1 MSAPGTSNLS
11 VELAS
16 GESFDVRE
24 FTVNERMSQLFEV
37 RLVGLTDNPNVD
49 FESIVGQ
56 KARFVMHHGHG
67 FGGSP
72 RIWTGICNEL
82 EQLAAEETGLSS
94 YHISIVP
101 TFWLTTQRRNYRMF
115 QQLSEP
121 GIVVKMLSEWGI
133 EPVVKIDKGAYKKR
147 KYRVQYA
154 ESDYAFIC
162 RMLEDAG
169 ISFYFEQQDGET
181 KLVLADAPQSNAAR
195 SPIAFRDNPTTADK
209 EHVTAVR
216 VARKVRPGKLTIRDI
231 DYRKPPSYNLA
242 ATAAGSASAV
252 EDKLERFH
260 YEPGAFLFGAE
271 KGDDSPVADDKG
283 KARTDETEGQKLA
296 QRRLEAKRSSGT
308 TIAFSTSAYDLAPG
322 VVTSFLDH
330 PRSDLAT
337 DKQLLIVEANTAG
350 TSTGEW
356 THSCEAKSAK
366 LAYRPGTS
374 SVKPKVNGVESAT
387 VVGPAGE
394 EIHCDEFGRVRVHFH
409 WDRESKMDDNSSCWI
424 PVSQPWGGAGYGGIN
439 LPRIGQEVLVDFLGG
454 DPDRPVVVGRVFTNL
469 QKVPYKLPDN
479 KTQSGMRSNS
489 TGAGGGYNELMFED
503 SQGKELLRM
512 QAERDYNKLV
522 KHDEVA
528 TIMNDRTKTV
538 QRDESVT
545 IGQDRNKTV
554 KRDENVTIGQNRS
567 KSVAANETINIGKN
581 LLKTV
586 QASEREVT
594 AVNRSVVV
602 GVSRSTQVGAIDST
616 TVGGTYSVMVSP
628 PGEGGPA
635 ASTAQ
640 TIVHDKITFS
650 TPGGASIE
658 MEGNTIRL
666 KATTILVTA
675 DGQATLSG
683 KSQTNVLCSGG
694 DVIVRG
700 GPMVKINT

>member
-1 MSAPGTSNLS
+1 MAASNLS

-16 GESFDVRE
+16 GDSFDVRE

-37 RLVGLTDNPNVD
+37 RLVALTDNPNVD

-56 KARFVMHHGHG
+56 KARFVLHHGHG
-67 FGGSP
+67 LAGSQ

-82 EQLAAEETGLSS
+82 EQLAVEETGLSS
-94 YHISIVP
+94 YHVAIVP
-101 TFWLTTQRRNYRMF
+101 TFWLATQRRNHRMF

-121 GIVVKMLSEWGI
+121 DIVVKLLSEWGI
-133 EPVVKIDKGAYKKR
+133 EPVLKIDKGAYKKR

-169 ISFYFEQQDGET
+169 ISFYFETQDGES

-195 SPIAFRDNPTTADK
+195 AAIAFRDNPTTADK
-209 EHVTAVR
+209 EHVTDVR
-216 VARKVRPGKLTIRDI
+216 IARKVRPGKLTIRDV

-242 ATAAGSASAV
+242 ATAAGAASAI

-271 KGDDSPVADDKG
+271 KGDDTPAADDKG

-296 QRRLEAKRSSGT
+296 QRRLEAKRASGT
-308 TIAFSTSAYDLAPG
+308 TVSFSTSAHDVAPG
-322 VVTSFLDH
+322 MVTSFLDH
-330 PRSDLAT
+330 PRADLAS
-337 DKQLLIVEANTAG
+337 DKKLLVVESNLAG

-356 THSCEAKSAK
+356 THQCEAKSAK
-366 LAYRPGTS
+366 QPYRPPTRAH
-374 SVKPKVNGVESAT
+374 KPKVNGVESAT

-424 PVSQPWGGAGYGGIN
+424 PVSQPWGGAGYGGVN

-479 KTQSGMRSNS
+479 KTQSGIRSNS
-489 TGAGGGYNELMFED
+489 TGATGGYNELMFED
-503 SQGKELLRM
+503 AQGKELVRM

-538 QRDESVT
+538 HQNET
-545 IGQDRNKTV
+545 
-554 KRDENVTIGQNRS
+554 VTIGQNRQKTVKANES
-567 KSVAANETINIGKN
+567 VSIGQSRTKSIGANETITIGKN

-594 AVNRSVVV
+594 AINRSVVV

-616 TVGGTYSVMVSP
+616 TVGATYSVMVSP

-635 ASTAQ
+635 AGTAQ

-658 MEGNTIRL
+658 MSGDTITL
-666 KATTILVTA
+666 TAATITV
-675 DGQATLSG
+675 SG
-683 KSQTNVLCSGG
+683 SSQTNVLCSGG
-694 DVIVRG
+694 DVIIRG

>member
-11 VELAS
+11 VHLAS
-16 GESFDVRE
+16 GDSFDVRE
-24 FTVNERMSQLFEV
+24 FSIHEKMSQLFEV
-37 RLVGLTDNPNVD
+37 RLVALTDNPNID

-56 KARFVMHHGHG
+56 KARFVLHHGQG
-67 FGGSP
+67 FGAQ
-72 RIWTGICNEL
+72 RVWTGVCNEL
-82 EQLAAEETGLSS
+82 EQLTAEETGLSS

-101 TFWLTTQRRNYRMF
+101 TLWLATQKRNHRMF
-115 QQLSEP
+115 QQISEP
-121 GIVVKMLSEWGI
+121 DIVVKMLSEWGI
-133 EPVVKIDKGAYKKR
+133 EPVLKIDKAAYKKR

-154 ESDYAFIC
+154 ETDFAFIT
-162 RMLEDAG
+162 RVLEDAG
-169 ISFYFEQQDGET
+169 ITFYFDHHGDET
-181 KLVLADAPQSNAAR
+181 KLVLSDAPQSNAAR
-195 SPIAFRDNPTTADK
+195 PAIAFRDNPTTADF
-209 EHVTAVR
+209 EHVTEVR
-216 VARKVRPGKLTIRDI
+216 VARKVRPGKLTIRDV
-231 DYRKPPSYNLA
+231 DYRKPPTYNLA
-242 ATAAGSASAV
+242 ATASGGATAV

-260 YEPGAFLFGAE
+260 YEPGAFLYGAE
-271 KGDDSPVADDKG
+271 KGDETPVADDKG
-283 KARTDETEGQKLA
+283 KSRTDEAEGQKLA
-296 QRRLEAKRSSGT
+296 QRRLEAKRASGT
-308 TIAFSTSAYDLAPG
+308 TISFMTNVHDLAPG

-330 PRSDLAT
+330 PRSDLSG
-337 DKQLLIVEANTAG
+337 DQNLLVVSSNLAG
-350 TSTGEW
+350 TYAGEW
-356 THSCEAKSAK
+356 THQCEAKSAK
-366 LAYRPGTS
+366 KAYRPETN

-439 LPRIGQEVLVDFLGG
+439 LPRIGQEVLIDFLGG

-479 KTQSGMRSNS
+479 KTQSGLRSNS
-489 TGAGGGYNELMFED
+489 TGASGGYNEVMFED
-503 SQGKELLRM
+503 SLGKELLRV

-528 TIMNDRTKTV
+528 TVMNDRTKTV
-538 QRDESVT
+538 HRDENVT
-545 IGQDRNKTV
+545 IGQDRTKTV
-554 KRDENVTIGQNRS
+554 QRDENVTIGQNRS
-567 KSVAANETINIGKN
+567 KMVKANETITIGKN

-635 ASTAQ
+635 AGTAQ
-640 TIVHDKITFS
+640 TIIHDKITFS

-658 MEGNTIRL
+658 LSGSTITL
-666 KATTILVTA
+666 HAATIVVSA
-675 DGQATLSG
+675 DGQATLSSKG
-683 KSQTNVLCSGG
+683 TTNVLCSGG
-694 DVIVRG
+694 DVIIRG

>member
-1 MSAPGTSNLS
+1 MAAMNAPGTSNLT

-16 GESFDVRE
+16 GETFDVRE

-37 RLVGLTDNPNVD
+37 RLVALTDNPNVD
-49 FESIVGQ
+49 FEAIVGQ
-56 KARFVMHHGHG
+56 KATFVMHHGQG
-67 FGGSP
+67 FGAQ

-82 EQLAAEETGLSS
+82 EQLAVEETGLSS
-94 YHISIVP
+94 YHIAIVP
-101 TFWLTTQRRNYRMF
+101 SLWLATQRRNHRMF
-115 QQLSEP
+115 QQISEP
-121 GIVVKMLSEWGI
+121 DIVVKMLEEWGI
-133 EPVVKIDKGAYKKR
+133 EPVLKIDKAAYKKR

-154 ESDYAFIC
+154 ESDFAFIS

-169 ISFYFEQQDGET
+169 ITFYFEQQGGET
-181 KLVLADAPQSNAAR
+181 KLVLADSPQSNAAR
-195 SPIAFRDNPTTADK
+195 TPIAFRDNPTTADL
-209 EHVTAVR
+209 EHVTDVR
-216 VARKVRPGKLTIRDI
+216 IARKVRPGKLTIRDV
-231 DYRKPPSYNLA
+231 DYRKPPAYNLA
-242 ATAAGSASAV
+242 ATASGGASAV

-271 KGDDSPVADDKG
+271 KGDDTPAADDKG
-283 KARTDETEGQKLA
+283 KTRTDESEGQKLA

-308 TIAFSTSAYDLAPG
+308 NVSFTTNVHDLAPG
-322 VVTSFLDH
+322 IVTSFLDH
-330 PRSDLAT
+330 PRSDLANGE
-337 DKQLLIVEANTAG
+337 QLLIVESNLAG

-356 THSCEAKSAK
+356 THHCEAKSAK
-366 LAYRPGTS
+366 QPYRPPTNS
-374 SVKPKVNGVESAT
+374 TKPKVNGVESAT

-424 PVSQPWGGAGYGGIN
+424 PVSQPWGGASYGGVN

-479 KTQSGMRSNS
+479 KTQSGLKSNS
-489 TGAGGGYNELMFED
+489 TGGGGGYNEFMFED
-503 SQGKELLRM
+503 AQGKELVRM

-528 TIMNDRTKTV
+528 TVMNDRTKTV
-538 QRDESVT
+538 H
-545 IGQDRNKTV
+545 
-554 KRDENVTIGQNRS
+554 RDENVTIGQNRT
-567 KSVAANETINIGKN
+567 KLVKANETVTIGKN
-581 LLKTV
+581 LMKTV

-602 GVSRSTQVGAIDST
+602 GVNRATQVGAIDST

-635 ASTAQ
+635 AGTAQ
-640 TIVHDKITFS
+640 TIIHDKITFS

-658 MEGNTIRL
+658 LSGSTITL
-666 KATTILVTA
+666 HAKTIVVNA
-675 DGQATLSG
+675 DDQATVSAKG
-683 KSQTNVLCSGG
+683 QTNVLCSGG
-694 DVIVRG
+694 DVIIRG

>member
-1 MSAPGTSNLS
+1 MNAPGTSNLT

-16 GESFDVRE
+16 GETFDVRE

-37 RLVGLTDNPNVD
+37 RLVALTDNPNVD
-49 FESIVGQ
+49 FEAIVGQ
-56 KARFVMHHGHG
+56 KATFVMHHGQG
-67 FGGSP
+67 FGAQ

-82 EQLAAEETGLSS
+82 EQLAVEETGLSS
-94 YHISIVP
+94 YHIAIVP
-101 TFWLTTQRRNYRMF
+101 SLWLATQRRNHRMF
-115 QQLSEP
+115 QQISEP
-121 GIVVKMLSEWGI
+121 DIVVKMLEEWGI
-133 EPVVKIDKGAYKKR
+133 EPVLKIDKAAYKKR

-154 ESDYAFIC
+154 ESDFAFIS

-169 ISFYFEQQDGET
+169 ITFYFEQQGGET
-181 KLVLADAPQSNAAR
+181 KLVLADSPQSNAAR
-195 SPIAFRDNPTTADK
+195 TPIAFRDNPTTADL
-209 EHVTAVR
+209 EHVTDVR
-216 VARKVRPGKLTIRDI
+216 IARKVRPGKLTIRDV
-231 DYRKPPSYNLA
+231 DYRKPPAYNLA
-242 ATAAGSASAV
+242 ATASGGASAV

-271 KGDDSPVADDKG
+271 KGDDTPAADDKG
-283 KARTDETEGQKLA
+283 KTRTDESEGQKLA

-308 TIAFSTSAYDLAPG
+308 NVSFTTNVHDLAPG
-322 VVTSFLDH
+322 IVTSFLDH
-330 PRSDLAT
+330 PRSDLANGE
-337 DKQLLIVEANTAG
+337 QLLIVESNLAG

-356 THSCEAKSAK
+356 THHCEAKSAK
-366 LAYRPGTS
+366 QPYRPPTNS
-374 SVKPKVNGVESAT
+374 TKPKVNGVESAT

-424 PVSQPWGGAGYGGIN
+424 PVSQPWGGASYGGVN

-479 KTQSGMRSNS
+479 KTQSGLKSNS
-489 TGAGGGYNELMFED
+489 TGGGGGYNEFMFED
-503 SQGKELLRM
+503 AQGKELVRM

-528 TIMNDRTKTV
+528 TVMNDRTKTV
-538 QRDESVT
+538 H
-545 IGQDRNKTV
+545 
-554 KRDENVTIGQNRS
+554 RDENVTIGQNRT
-567 KSVAANETINIGKN
+567 KLVKANETVTIGKN
-581 LLKTV
+581 LMKTV

-602 GVSRSTQVGAIDST
+602 GVNRATQVGAIDST

-635 ASTAQ
+635 AGTAQ

-658 MEGNTIRL
+658 LSGSTITL
-666 KATTILVTA
+666 HAKTIVVNA
-675 DGQATLSG
+675 DDQATVSAKG
-683 KSQTNVLCSGG
+683 QTNVLCSGG
-694 DVIVRG
+694 DVIIRG

>member
-1 MSAPGTSNLS
+1 MAAMNAPGTSNLT

-16 GESFDVRE
+16 GETFDVRE

-37 RLVGLTDNPNVD
+37 RLVALTDNPNVD
-49 FESIVGQ
+49 FEAIVGQ
-56 KARFVMHHGHG
+56 KATFVMHHGQG
-67 FGGSP
+67 FGAQ

-82 EQLAAEETGLSS
+82 EQLAVEETGLSS
-94 YHISIVP
+94 YHIAIVP
-101 TFWLTTQRRNYRMF
+101 SLWLATQRRNHRMF
-115 QQLSEP
+115 QQISEP
-121 GIVVKMLSEWGI
+121 DIVVKMLEEWGV
-133 EPVVKIDKGAYKKR
+133 EPVLKIDKAAYKKR

-154 ESDYAFIC
+154 ESDFAFIS

-169 ISFYFEQQDGET
+169 ITFYFEQQGGET
-181 KLVLADAPQSNAAR
+181 KLVLADSPQSNAAR
-195 SPIAFRDNPTTADK
+195 TPIAFRDNPTTADL
-209 EHVTAVR
+209 EHVTDVR
-216 VARKVRPGKLTIRDI
+216 IVRKVRPGKLTIRDV
-231 DYRKPPSYNLA
+231 DYRKPPAYNLA
-242 ATAAGSASAV
+242 ATASGGASAV

-271 KGDDSPVADDKG
+271 KGDDTPAADDKG
-283 KARTDETEGQKLA
+283 KTRTDESEGQKLA

-308 TIAFSTSAYDLAPG
+308 NVSFTTNVHDLAPG
-322 VVTSFLDH
+322 IVTSFLDH
-330 PRSDLAT
+330 PRSDLANGE
-337 DKQLLIVEANTAG
+337 QLLIVESNLAG

-356 THSCEAKSAK
+356 THHCEAKSAK
-366 LAYRPGTS
+366 QPYRPPTNS
-374 SVKPKVNGVESAT
+374 TKPKVNGVESAT

-424 PVSQPWGGAGYGGIN
+424 PVSQPWGGASYGGVN

-479 KTQSGMRSNS
+479 KTQSGLKSNS
-489 TGAGGGYNELMFED
+489 TGGGGGYNEFMFED
-503 SQGKELLRM
+503 AQGKELVRM

-528 TIMNDRTKTV
+528 TVMNDRTKTV
-538 QRDESVT
+538 H
-545 IGQDRNKTV
+545 
-554 KRDENVTIGQNRS
+554 RDENVTIGQNRT
-567 KSVAANETINIGKN
+567 KLVKANETVTIGKN
-581 LLKTV
+581 LMKTV

-602 GVSRSTQVGAIDST
+602 GVNRATQVGAIDST

-635 ASTAQ
+635 AGTAQ

-658 MEGNTIRL
+658 LSGSTITL
-666 KATTILVTA
+666 HAKTIVVNA
-675 DGQATLSG
+675 DDQATVSAKG
-683 KSQTNVLCSGG
+683 QTNVLCSGG
-694 DVIVRG
+694 DVIIRG

>member
-1 MSAPGTSNLS
+1 MAAMNAPGSSNLS

-16 GESFDVRE
+16 GDAFDVRE

-37 RLVGLTDNPNVD
+37 RLVALTDNPNVD

-56 KARFVMHHGHG
+56 KASFVMHHGQG
-67 FGGSP
+67 FGSQ
-72 RIWTGICNEL
+72 RIWTGVCNEL
-82 EQLAAEETGLSS
+82 EQLAVEETGLSS

-101 TFWLTTQRRNYRMF
+101 TLWLATQRRNHRMF

-121 GIVVKMLSEWGI
+121 DIVMKMLSEWGI
-133 EPVVKIDKGAYKKR
+133 EPVMKIDKGAYKKR

-154 ESDYAFIC
+154 ESDFAFMS

-169 ISFYFEQQDGET
+169 ITFYFEQQGGES

-195 SPIAFRDNPTTADK
+195 TPIAFRDNPTTADL
-209 EHVTAVR
+209 EHVTDVR
-216 VARKVRPGKLTIRDI
+216 IARKVRPGKLTIRDV
-231 DYRKPPSYNLA
+231 DYRKPPAYNLA
-242 ATAAGSASAV
+242 ATASGGASAV

-271 KGDDSPVADDKG
+271 KGDETPAADDKG

-308 TIAFSTSAYDLAPG
+308 NVSFTTNVHDLAPG
-322 VVTSFLDH
+322 IVTSFLDH
-330 PRSDLAT
+330 PRTDLANGE
-337 DKQLLIVEANTAG
+337 QLLVIESNVAG

-356 THSCEAKSAK
+356 THHCEAKSAK
-366 LAYRPGTS
+366 LPYRPPTNS
-374 SVKPKVNGVESAT
+374 NKPKVNGVESAT

-424 PVSQPWGGAGYGGIN
+424 PVSQPWGGASYGGVN
-439 LPRIGQEVLVDFLGG
+439 LPRVGQEVLVDFLGG

-479 KTQSGMRSNS
+479 KTQSGLKSNS
-489 TGAGGGYNELMFED
+489 TGGGGGYNELMFED
-503 SQGKELLRM
+503 AQGKELVRM

-528 TIMNDRTKTV
+528 TVMNDRTKTV
-538 QRDESVT
+538 H
-545 IGQDRNKTV
+545 
-554 KRDENVTIGQNRS
+554 RDENVTIGQNRT
-567 KSVAANETINIGKN
+567 KLVKANETVTIGKN
-581 LLKTV
+581 LMKTV

-594 AVNRSVVV
+594 AVNRAVVV
-602 GVSRSTQVGAIDST
+602 GVNRSTQVGAIDST

-628 PGEGGPA
+628 PSEGGPA
-635 ASTAQ
+635 TGTAQ

-658 MEGNTIRL
+658 LSGSTITL
-666 KATTILVTA
+666 HATTIVVSA
-675 DGQATLSG
+675 DGQATVSAKG
-683 KSQTNVLCSGG
+683 QTNVLCSGG
-694 DVIVRG
+694 DVIIRG

>member
-1 MSAPGTSNLS
+1 MAAMNAPGTSNLT

-16 GESFDVRE
+16 GETFDVRE

-37 RLVGLTDNPNVD
+37 RLVALTDNPNVD
-49 FESIVGQ
+49 FEAIVGQ
-56 KARFVMHHGHG
+56 KATFVMHHGQG
-67 FGGSP
+67 FGAQ

-82 EQLAAEETGLSS
+82 EQLAVEETGLSS
-94 YHISIVP
+94 YHIAIVP
-101 TFWLTTQRRNYRMF
+101 SLWLATQRRNHRMF
-115 QQLSEP
+115 QQISEP
-121 GIVVKMLSEWGI
+121 DIVVKMLEEWGI
-133 EPVVKIDKGAYKKR
+133 EPVLKIDKAAYKKR

-154 ESDYAFIC
+154 ESDFAFIS

-169 ISFYFEQQDGET
+169 ITFYFEQQGGET
-181 KLVLADAPQSNAAR
+181 KLVLADSPQSNAAR
-195 SPIAFRDNPTTADK
+195 TPIAFRDNPTTADL
-209 EHVTAVR
+209 EHVTDVR
-216 VARKVRPGKLTIRDI
+216 IVRKVRPGKLTIRDV
-231 DYRKPPSYNLA
+231 DYRKPPAYNLA
-242 ATAAGSASAV
+242 ATASGGASAV

-271 KGDDSPVADDKG
+271 KGDDTPAADDKG
-283 KARTDETEGQKLA
+283 KTRTDESEGQKLA

-308 TIAFSTSAYDLAPG
+308 NVSFTTNVHDLAPG
-322 VVTSFLDH
+322 IVTSFLDH
-330 PRSDLAT
+330 PRSDLANGE
-337 DKQLLIVEANTAG
+337 QLLVVESNLAG

-356 THSCEAKSAK
+356 THHCEAKSAK
-366 LAYRPGTS
+366 QPYRPPTNS
-374 SVKPKVNGVESAT
+374 TKPKVNGVESAT

-424 PVSQPWGGAGYGGIN
+424 PVSQPWGGASYGGVN

-479 KTQSGMRSNS
+479 KTQSGLKSNS
-489 TGAGGGYNELMFED
+489 TGGGGGYNEFMFED
-503 SQGKELLRM
+503 AQGKELVRM

-528 TIMNDRTKTV
+528 TVMNDRTKTV
-538 QRDESVT
+538 H
-545 IGQDRNKTV
+545 
-554 KRDENVTIGQNRS
+554 RDENVTIGQNRT
-567 KSVAANETINIGKN
+567 KLVKANETVTIGKN
-581 LLKTV
+581 LMKTV

-602 GVSRSTQVGAIDST
+602 GVNRATQVGAIDST

-635 ASTAQ
+635 AGTAQ

-658 MEGNTIRL
+658 LSGSTITL
-666 KATTILVTA
+666 HAKTIVVNA
-675 DGQATLSG
+675 DDQATVSAKG
-683 KSQTNVLCSGG
+683 QTNVLCSGG
-694 DVIVRG
+694 DVIIRG

>member
-1 MSAPGTSNLS
+1 MAAMNAPGTSNLT

-16 GESFDVRE
+16 GETFDVRE

-37 RLVGLTDNPNVD
+37 RLVALTDNPNVD
-49 FESIVGQ
+49 FEAIVGQ
-56 KARFVMHHGHG
+56 KATFVMHHGQG
-67 FGGSP
+67 FGAQ

-82 EQLAAEETGLSS
+82 EQLAVEETGLSS
-94 YHISIVP
+94 YHIAIVP
-101 TFWLTTQRRNYRMF
+101 SLWLATQRRNHRMF
-115 QQLSEP
+115 QQISEP
-121 GIVVKMLSEWGI
+121 DIVVKMLEEWGI
-133 EPVVKIDKGAYKKR
+133 EPVLKIDKAAYKKR

-154 ESDYAFIC
+154 ESDFAFIS

-169 ISFYFEQQDGET
+169 ITFYFEQQGGET
-181 KLVLADAPQSNAAR
+181 KLVLADSPQSNAAR
-195 SPIAFRDNPTTADK
+195 TPIAFRDNPTTADL
-209 EHVTAVR
+209 EHVTDVR
-216 VARKVRPGKLTIRDI
+216 IARKVRPGKLTIRDV
-231 DYRKPPSYNLA
+231 DYRKPPAYNLA
-242 ATAAGSASAV
+242 ATASGGASAV

-271 KGDDSPVADDKG
+271 KGDDTPAADDKG
-283 KARTDETEGQKLA
+283 KTRTDESEGQKLA

-308 TIAFSTSAYDLAPG
+308 NVSFTTNVHDLAPG
-322 VVTSFLDH
+322 IVTSFLDH
-330 PRSDLAT
+330 PRSDLANGE
-337 DKQLLIVEANTAG
+337 QLLIVESNLAG

-356 THSCEAKSAK
+356 THHCEAKSAK
-366 LAYRPGTS
+366 QPYRPPTNS
-374 SVKPKVNGVESAT
+374 TKPKVNGVESAT

-424 PVSQPWGGAGYGGIN
+424 PVSQPWGGASYGGVN

-479 KTQSGMRSNS
+479 KTQSGLKSNS
-489 TGAGGGYNELMFED
+489 TGGGGGYNEFMFED
-503 SQGKELLRM
+503 AQGKELVRM

-528 TIMNDRTKTV
+528 TVMNDRTKTV
-538 QRDESVT
+538 H
-545 IGQDRNKTV
+545 
-554 KRDENVTIGQNRS
+554 RDENVTIGQNRT
-567 KSVAANETINIGKN
+567 KLVKANETVTIGKN
-581 LLKTV
+581 LMKTV

-602 GVSRSTQVGAIDST
+602 GVNRATQVGAIDST

-635 ASTAQ
+635 AGTAQ

-658 MEGNTIRL
+658 LSGSTITL
-666 KATTILVTA
+666 HAKTIVVNA
-675 DGQATLSG
+675 DDQATVSAKG
-683 KSQTNVLCSGG
+683 QTNVLCSGG
-694 DVIVRG
+694 DVIIRG

>member
-1 MSAPGTSNLS
+1 MATTSAPGTSNLS

-16 GESFDVRE
+16 GDSFDVRE

-37 RLVGLTDNPNVD
+37 RLVALTDNPNVD

-67 FGGSP
+67 LGTQ
-72 RIWTGICNEL
+72 RVWTGICNEL
-82 EQLAAEETGLSS
+82 EQLAAEDTGLSS

-101 TFWLTTQRRNYRMF
+101 TFWLATQRRNHRMF

-121 GIVVKMLSEWGI
+121 DVVVKMLAEWGI
-133 EPVVKIDKGAYKKR
+133 EPLLKIDKAAYKKR

-169 ISFYFEQQDGET
+169 ISFYFEFQDGES

-195 SPIAFRDNPTTADK
+195 APITFRDNPTTADL
-209 EHVTAVR
+209 EHVTDVR
-216 VARKVRPGKLTIRDI
+216 IARKVRPGKLTIRDV

-242 ATAAGSASAV
+242 ASASGGASAV

-260 YEPGAFLFGAE
+260 YEPGAFLYGAE
-271 KGDDSPVADDKG
+271 KGDETPIADDKG
-283 KARTDETEGQKLA
+283 KTRTDETEGQKLA

-308 TIAFSTSAYDLAPG
+308 VVSFTTSAHDLAPG
-322 VVTSFLDH
+322 VVTTFLDH
-330 PRSDLAT
+330 PRSDLSSSQ
-337 DKQLLIVEANTAG
+337 KLLLVESHLTG

-356 THSCEAKSAK
+356 AHHCEAKSAK
-366 LAYRPGTS
+366 TSYRPATNS
-374 SVKPKVNGVESAT
+374 DKPKVNGVESAT

-424 PVSQPWGGAGYGGIN
+424 PVSQPWGGAGYGGVN

-489 TGAGGGYNELMFED
+489 TGATGGYNELMFED
-503 SQGKELLRM
+503 SQGKEQVRM

-528 TIMNDRTKTV
+528 TIMNDRTKV
-538 QRDESVT
+538 VH
-545 IGQDRNKTV
+545 
-554 KRDENVTIGQNRS
+554 RDENVTIGQNRQ
-567 KSVAANETINIGKN
+567 KTVKANETITIGKN

-616 TVGGTYSVMVSP
+616 TVGSTYSVMVSP

-635 ASTAQ
+635 TGTAQ
-640 TIVHDKITFS
+640 TIMHDKITFS

-658 MEGNTIRL
+658 LSGSTITL
-666 KATTILVTA
+666 HATTILVSA
-675 DGQATLSG
+675 DGQATLSAKG
-683 KSQTNVLCSGG
+683 TTNVLCSGG
-694 DVIVRG
+694 DVIIRG

>member
-1 MSAPGTSNLS
+1 MAAMSAPGTSNLS

-16 GESFDVRE
+16 GDSFDVRE

-37 RLVGLTDNPNVD
+37 RLVALTDNPNVD
-49 FESIVGQ
+49 FESVVGQ

-67 FGGSP
+67 FGAQ

-82 EQLAAEETGLSS
+82 EQLTVEETGLSS
-94 YHISIVP
+94 YHIGIVP
-101 TFWLTTQRRNYRMF
+101 SFWLATQRRNHRMF
-115 QQLSEP
+115 QQISEP
-121 GIVVKMLSEWGI
+121 DIVVKMLAEWGI
-133 EPVVKIDKGAYKKR
+133 EPVLKIDKAAYKKR

-154 ESDYAFIC
+154 ENDYAFIC

-169 ISFYFEQQDGET
+169 ISFYFEYQDGES

-195 SPIAFRDNPTTADK
+195 NAIAFRDNPTTADL
-209 EHVTAVR
+209 EHVTDVR
-216 VARKVRPGKLTIRDI
+216 IARKVRPGKLTIRDV
-231 DYRKPPSYNLA
+231 DYRKPPTYNLA
-242 ATAAGSASAV
+242 ASASGGASAV
-252 EDKLERFH
+252 EDRLERFH
-260 YEPGAFLFGAE
+260 YEPGAFLYGAE
-271 KGDDSPVADDKG
+271 KGDETPIADDKG

-308 TIAFSTSAYDLAPG
+308 AVSFTTTAHDLAPG
-322 VVTSFLDH
+322 IVTSFLDH
-330 PRSDLAT
+330 PRADLAG
-337 DKQLLIVEANTAG
+337 DQKLLIVESNLAG
-350 TSTGEW
+350 TSLGEW
-356 THSCEAKSAK
+356 THTCEAKSAK
-366 LAYRPGTS
+366 APYRPPTNS
-374 SVKPKVNGVESAT
+374 AKPKVNGVESAT

-439 LPRIGQEVLVDFLGG
+439 LPRIGQEVLVDFMGG
-454 DPDRPVVVGRVFTNL
+454 DPDRPVIVGRMFTNL

-479 KTQSGMRSNS
+479 KTQSGLRSNS
-489 TGAGGGYNELMFED
+489 TGASGGYNELMFED
-503 SQGKELLRM
+503 SLGKELVRM

-522 KHDEVA
+522 KHDENA
-528 TIMNDRTKTV
+528 TIMNDRTKV
-538 QRDESVT
+538 VH
-545 IGQDRNKTV
+545 
-554 KRDENVTIGQNRS
+554 RDENVTIGQNRN
-567 KSVAANETINIGKN
+567 KTVKANETINIGKN
-581 LLKTV
+581 LMKTV

-594 AVNRSVVV
+594 AVNRNIVV

-635 ASTAQ
+635 AGTAQ
-640 TIVHDKITFS
+640 TIIHDKITFS

-658 MEGNTIRL
+658 LSGNTITL
-666 KATTILVTA
+666 HATTIVVNA
-675 DGQATLSG
+675 DGQATLSAKG
-683 KSQTNVLCSGG
+683 QTNVLCSGG
-694 DVIVRG
+694 DVIIRG

>member
-1 MSAPGTSNLS
+1 MAAMSASGTSNLL

-16 GESFDVRE
+16 GDSFDVRE

-37 RLVGLTDNPNVD
+37 RLVALTDNPNVD

-56 KARFVMHHGHG
+56 KARFVLHHGHG
-67 FGGSP
+67 FGTQ

-82 EQLAAEETGLSS
+82 EQLSVEDTGLSS
-94 YHISIVP
+94 YHIGIVP
-101 TFWLTTQRRNYRMF
+101 SFWLATQRRNHRMF
-115 QQLSEP
+115 QQISEP
-121 GIVVKMLSEWGI
+121 DIVVKMLAEWGI
-133 EPVVKIDKGAYKKR
+133 EPVVKIDKAAYKKR

-169 ISFYFEQQDGET
+169 ITFYFEYQDGES

-195 SPIAFRDNPTTADK
+195 NPIAFRDNPTTADL
-209 EHVTAVR
+209 EHVTDVR
-216 VARKVRPGKLTIRDI
+216 IARKIRPGKLTIRDV
-231 DYRKPPSYNLA
+231 DYRKPPTYNLA
-242 ATAAGSASAV
+242 ASASGGASAV
-252 EDKLERFH
+252 EERLERFH
-260 YEPGAFLFGAE
+260 YEPGAFLYGAE
-271 KGDDSPVADDKG
+271 KGDETPVADDKG
-283 KARTDETEGQKLA
+283 KARTDEAEGQKLA

-308 TIAFSTSAYDLAPG
+308 AVSFTTSAHDLAPG
-322 VVTSFLDH
+322 IVTSFLDH
-330 PRSDLAT
+330 PRADLAG
-337 DKQLLIVEANTAG
+337 DQKLLIVESNLAG
-350 TSTGEW
+350 TSLGEW
-356 THSCEAKSAK
+356 THTCEAKSAK
-366 LAYRPGTS
+366 QPYRPPTNS
-374 SVKPKVNGVESAT
+374 SKPKVNGVESAT

-439 LPRIGQEVLVDFLGG
+439 LPRIGQEVLVDFMGG
-454 DPDRPVVVGRVFTNL
+454 DPDRPVIVGRMFTNL

-479 KTQSGMRSNS
+479 KTQSGLRSNS
-489 TGAGGGYNELMFED
+489 TGASGGYNELMFED
-503 SQGKELLRM
+503 SLGKELVRM

-522 KHDEVA
+522 KHDENA
-528 TIMNDRTKTV
+528 TIMNDRTKV
-538 QRDESVT
+538 VH
-545 IGQDRNKTV
+545 
-554 KRDENVTIGQNRS
+554 RDENVTIGQNRN
-567 KSVAANETINIGKN
+567 KTVKANETINIGKN
-581 LLKTV
+581 LMKTV

-594 AVNRSVVV
+594 AVNRNIVV

-635 ASTAQ
+635 AGTAQ

-658 MEGNTIRL
+658 LSGSTITL
-666 KATTILVTA
+666 KAATVTV
-675 DGQATLSG
+675 SG
-683 KSQTNVLCSGG
+683 SSQTNVLCSGG
-694 DVIVRG
+694 DVIIRG

>member
-1 MSAPGTSNLS
+1 MAVMSAPGTSNLS

-16 GESFDVRE
+16 GDSFDVRE
-24 FTVNERMSQLFEV
+24 FTVHERMSQLFEV
-37 RLVGLTDNPNVD
+37 RLVALTDNANVD

-56 KARFVMHHGHG
+56 KAKFVMHHGQG
-67 FGGSP
+67 LGAQ

-82 EQLAAEETGLSS
+82 EQLTVEESGLSS
-94 YHISIVP
+94 YHIAIVP
-101 TFWLTTQRRNYRMF
+101 TLWLATQRRNHRMF

-121 GIVVKMLSEWGI
+121 DIVVKMLSEWGV
-133 EPVVKIDKGAYKKR
+133 EPTLKIDKAAYKKR

-154 ESDYAFIC
+154 ETDFAFIS

-169 ISFYFEQQDGET
+169 ISFYFESQDGES
-181 KLVLADAPQSNAAR
+181 KLVLSDAPQSNAAR
-195 SPIAFRDNPTTADK
+195 SSIAFRDNPTTADL
-209 EHVTAVR
+209 EHVTDVR
-216 VARKVRPGKLTIRDI
+216 MARKVRPGKLTIRDV
-231 DYRKPPSYNLA
+231 DYRKPPTYNLA
-242 ATAAGSASAV
+242 ASASNSASAV

-260 YEPGAFLFGAE
+260 YEPGAFLYGAE
-271 KGDDSPVADDKG
+271 KGDETPVADDKG

-296 QRRLEAKRSSGT
+296 QRRLEAKRGSGT
-308 TIAFSTSAYDLAPG
+308 AIAFTTNAHDLAPG
-322 VVTSFLDH
+322 MVTSFLDH
-330 PRSDLAT
+330 PRADLAG
-337 DKQLLIVEANTAG
+337 DQKLLLVEAHLTG
-350 TSTGEW
+350 TSHGEW
-356 THSCEAKSAK
+356 THHCEAKSAK
-366 LAYRPGTS
+366 QAFRPPTN

-394 EIHCDEFGRVRVHFH
+394 EIHTDEFGRVRVHFH

-439 LPRIGQEVLVDFLGG
+439 LPRIGQEVLVDFMGG
-454 DPDRPVVVGRVFTNL
+454 DPDRPIVVGRVFTNL

-479 KTQSGMRSNS
+479 KTQSGLRSNS
-489 TGAGGGYNELMFED
+489 TGATGGYNELMFED
-503 SQGKELLRM
+503 SNGKELVRM

-522 KHDEVA
+522 KHDEVS

-538 QRDESVT
+538 QRDE
-545 IGQDRNKTV
+545 
-554 KRDENVTIGQNRS
+554 NVTIGNNRT
-567 KSVAANETINIGKN
+567 KNVKANETVTIGKN

-602 GVSRSTQVGAIDST
+602 GVNRSTQVGAIDST
-616 TVGGTYSVMVSP
+616 TVGATYSVMVSP
-628 PGEGGPA
+628 PGEGPA
-635 ASTAQ
+635 AGTAQ

-658 MEGNTIRL
+658 LSGSSI
-666 KATTILVTA
+666 
-675 DGQATLSG
+675 TLSAATITVAG
-683 KSQTNVLCSGG
+683 SGQTNVLCSGG
-694 DVIVRG
+694 DVIIRG

>member
-1 MSAPGTSNLS
+1 MAAMSAPGTSNLS

-16 GESFDVRE
+16 GDSFDVRE

-37 RLVGLTDNPNVD
+37 RLVALTDNANVD
-49 FESIVGQ
+49 FESVVGQ

-67 FGGSP
+67 FGAQ

-82 EQLAAEETGLSS
+82 EQLTVEETGLSS
-94 YHISIVP
+94 YHIGIVP
-101 TFWLTTQRRNYRMF
+101 SFWLATQRRNHRMF
-115 QQLSEP
+115 QQISEP
-121 GIVVKMLSEWGI
+121 DIVTKMLAEWGI
-133 EPVVKIDKGAYKKR
+133 EPILKIDKAAYKKR

-154 ESDYAFIC
+154 ETDYAFIC

-169 ISFYFEQQDGET
+169 ISFYFETQDGES

-195 SPIAFRDNPTTADK
+195 NAIAFRDNPTSADL
-209 EHVTAVR
+209 EHVTDVR
-216 VARKVRPGKLTIRDI
+216 IARKVRPGKLTIRDV
-231 DYRKPPSYNLA
+231 DYRKPPTYNLA
-242 ATAAGSASAV
+242 ASASGSASAV
-252 EDKLERFH
+252 EDRLERFH
-260 YEPGAFLFGAE
+260 YEPGAFLYGAE
-271 KGDDSPVADDKG
+271 KGDETPIADDKG

-308 TIAFSTSAYDLAPG
+308 AVSFTTTAHDLAPG
-322 VVTSFLDH
+322 IVTSFLDH
-330 PRSDLAT
+330 PRADLAG
-337 DKQLLIVEANTAG
+337 DQKLLIVEANLAG
-350 TSTGEW
+350 TSLGEW
-356 THSCEAKSAK
+356 THTCEAKSAK
-366 LAYRPGTS
+366 LPYRPQTNS
-374 SVKPKVNGVESAT
+374 AKPKVNGVESAT

-439 LPRIGQEVLVDFLGG
+439 LPRVGQEVLVDFMGG
-454 DPDRPVVVGRVFTNL
+454 DPDRPVVVGRMFTNL

-479 KTQSGMRSNS
+479 KTQSGLRSNS
-489 TGAGGGYNELMFED
+489 TGASGGYNELMFED
-503 SQGKELLRM
+503 ALGKELVRM

-522 KHDEVA
+522 KHDESA
-528 TIMNDRTKTV
+528 TIMNDRTKV
-538 QRDESVT
+538 VH
-545 IGQDRNKTV
+545 
-554 KRDENVTIGQNRS
+554 RDENVTIGQNRN
-567 KSVAANETINIGKN
+567 KIVKANETITIGKN
-581 LLKTV
+581 LMKTV

-594 AVNRSVVV
+594 AVNRNVVV

-628 PGEGGPA
+628 PSEGGPA
-635 ASTAQ
+635 AATSQ

-658 MEGNTIRL
+658 LSGSTITL
-666 KATTILVTA
+666 KAATVTV
-675 DGQATLSG
+675 SG
-683 KSQTNVLCSGG
+683 SSQTNVLCSGG
-694 DVIVRG
+694 DVIIRG

>member
-1 MSAPGTSNLS
+1 MAAMNAPGTSNLT

-16 GESFDVRE
+16 GETFDVRE

-37 RLVGLTDNPNVD
+37 RLVALTDNPNVD
-49 FESIVGQ
+49 FEAIVGQ
-56 KARFVMHHGHG
+56 KATFVMHHGQG
-67 FGGSP
+67 FGAQ

-82 EQLAAEETGLSS
+82 EQLAVEETGLSS
-94 YHISIVP
+94 YHIAIVP
-101 TFWLTTQRRNYRMF
+101 SLWLATQRRNHRMF
-115 QQLSEP
+115 QQISEP
-121 GIVVKMLSEWGI
+121 DIVVKMLEEWGI
-133 EPVVKIDKGAYKKR
+133 EPVLKIDKAAYKKR

-154 ESDYAFIC
+154 ESDFAFIS

-169 ISFYFEQQDGET
+169 ITFYFEQQGGET
-181 KLVLADAPQSNAAR
+181 KLVLADSPQSNAAR
-195 SPIAFRDNPTTADK
+195 TPIAFRDNPTTADL
-209 EHVTAVR
+209 EHVTDVR
-216 VARKVRPGKLTIRDI
+216 IVRKVRPGKLTIRDV
-231 DYRKPPSYNLA
+231 DYRKPPAYNLA
-242 ATAAGSASAV
+242 ATASGGASAV

-271 KGDDSPVADDKG
+271 KGDDTPAADDKG
-283 KARTDETEGQKLA
+283 KTRTDESEGQKLA

-308 TIAFSTSAYDLAPG
+308 NVSFTTNVHDLAPG
-322 VVTSFLDH
+322 IVTSFLDH
-330 PRSDLAT
+330 PRSDLANGE
-337 DKQLLIVEANTAG
+337 QLLIVESNLAG

-356 THSCEAKSAK
+356 THHCEAKSAK
-366 LAYRPGTS
+366 QPYRPPTNS
-374 SVKPKVNGVESAT
+374 TKPKVNGVESAT

-424 PVSQPWGGAGYGGIN
+424 PVSQPWGGASYGGVN

-479 KTQSGMRSNS
+479 KTQSGLKSNS
-489 TGAGGGYNELMFED
+489 TGGGGGYNEFMFED
-503 SQGKELLRM
+503 AQGKELVRM

-528 TIMNDRTKTV
+528 TVMNDRTKTV
-538 QRDESVT
+538 H
-545 IGQDRNKTV
+545 
-554 KRDENVTIGQNRS
+554 RDENVTIGQNRT
-567 KSVAANETINIGKN
+567 KLVKANETVTIGKN
-581 LLKTV
+581 LMKTV

-602 GVSRSTQVGAIDST
+602 GVNRATQVGAIDST

-635 ASTAQ
+635 AGTAQ
-640 TIVHDKITFS
+640 TIIHDKITFS

-658 MEGNTIRL
+658 LSGSTITL
-666 KATTILVTA
+666 HAKTIVVNA
-675 DGQATLSG
+675 DDQATVSAKG
-683 KSQTNVLCSGG
+683 QTNVLCSGG
-694 DVIVRG
+694 DVIIRG